1 MRRHCSGVRGAATP
15 RAATARRARVGAV
28 LAGVLVAGSACAPR
42 VAPLGGIPV
51 EHAAVPVPAWYTEPQ
66 LMRLR
71 WQYRDDTFG
80 AQGEGVVRLLP
91 PNRARLDLFIA
102 NGYGGGMALLDGDA
116 LFVPGIDVIGR
127 FLPPPPLLWGALG
140 RLALPTTTDT
150 LLRLD
155 GDTVRA
161 DLTESAP
168 RTGQVPRVWRAHFAG
183 RTMARL
189 ERIEQ
194 RRVVEWMSRVRDTA
208 GAVQV
213 EYVHATGR
221 RRLSLTVD
229 EILTIPDGFDAAI
242 WRKP

>member
-1 MRRHCSGVRGAATP
+1 MRRQRGGERGAA
-15 RAATARRARVGAV
+15 AARGALVGAMC
-28 LAGVLVAGSACAPR
+28 AGALLLGSACAPR
-42 VAPLGGIPV
+42 VAPLRGLPPEHAVIPV
-51 EHAAVPVPAWYTEPQ
+51 PTWFDAPQ
-66 LMRLR
+66 RMRVS

-80 AQGEGVVRLLP
+80 TRGEGVVRLLP
-91 PNRARLDLFIA
+91 PDRARLDLFTA
-102 NGYGGGMALLDGDA
+102 NGYGSGMALLDGDS
-116 LFVPGIDVIGR
+116 LFVPGIDRIGR

-140 RLALPTTTDT
+140 RLKLPATTDT

-168 RTGQVPRVWRAHFAG
+168 RTDQAPRIWRVHFAG
-183 RTMARL
+183 REVARL
-189 ERIEQ
+189 ERIER
-194 RRVVEWMSRVRDTA
+194 RRVVEWMTRTRDTA
-208 GAVQV
+208 GTVQV